1 MSDIV
6 WCSKMFHENLQ
17 IFYTTFQWQ
26 ESVWPWDPATDQT
39 PILTVQCH
47 EEKEKTTN
55 IVAYTDTV

>member
-1 MSDIV
+1 M
-6 WCSKMFHENLQ
+6 L
-17 IFYTTFQWQ
+17 YTTFQWQ
-26 ESVWPWDPATDQT
+26 EVCGLSDPATDQT